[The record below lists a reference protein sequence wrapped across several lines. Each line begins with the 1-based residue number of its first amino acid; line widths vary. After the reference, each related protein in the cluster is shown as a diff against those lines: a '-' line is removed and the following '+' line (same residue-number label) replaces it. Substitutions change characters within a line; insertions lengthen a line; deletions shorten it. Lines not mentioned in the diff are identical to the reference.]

1 MSKAFESATNTYTI
15 SGTIGEGGSGVVYR
29 VSDAGGETFALKLLR
44 NADSK
49 RRRRFK
55 NELAFCRRNVHDRV
69 VTALHEGIRITQVE
83 RLPFYVMRLYQST
96 LRKQIEEGMAP
107 SGIMLAFS
115 DILDGVEAA
124 HLKGV
129 THRDLK
135 PENILVE
142 LPSRRLAIADF
153 GIAHFEEDDLAT
165 AVETGS
171 AERLANFRYSAPEQ
185 RTKGGVVDQRADIF
199 ALGLILNEMFT
210 QQVPQGTGHT
220 PIAAVAPEFAY
231 LDPIVDQMI
240 RQNAAERYPTIAAV
254 KQDLELRTSV
264 SVTYQKLDSVT
275 RAVIPTESPED
286 PLGGTIV
293 EAVGFDYIPGYL
305 TFRFEPQPPANWL
318 ETLRTLRDFRSF
330 MGSEPSALQMTSDG
344 ARVPANERTVV
355 ETVGM
360 VKEWTNSANRKYRE
374 VLQQKALE
382 QELLRRRTVQ
392 AERARLEETAR
403 VQEIL
408 QRALNR

>member
-1 MSKAFESATNTYTI
+1 MSKKFESATNTYTI
-15 SGTIGEGGSGVVYR
+15 AGTIGDGGSGVVYR
-29 VSDAGGETFALKLLR
+29 VSDAGGETFALKLLH

-49 RRRRFK
+49 KRRRFK
-55 NELAFCRRNVHDRV
+55 NELAFCRRNVHNRI
-69 VTALHEGIRITQVE
+69 VTALDEGITQVD
-83 RLPFYVMRLYQST
+83 RLPFYVMKLYHST
-96 LRKQIEEGMAP
+96 LRKQIEEGMVP
-107 SGIMLAFS
+107 SSIMPAFN

-171 AERLANFRYSAPEQ
+171 VERLANFRYSAPEQ
-185 RTKGGVVDQRADIF
+185 RTKGGTVDQRADIF

-210 QQVPQGTGHT
+210 KQVPQGTGHR

-231 LDPIVDQMI
+231 LDPIVDRMI
-240 RQNAAERYPTIAAV
+240 RQNATERYPTIAAI
-254 KQDLELRTSV
+254 KQDLELRTSAA
-264 SVTYQKLDSVT
+264 VTYQKLDNVT
-275 RAVIPTESPED
+275 RTVIPAESPED
-286 PLGGTIV
+286 PLGGTAV

-318 ETLRTLRDFRSF
+318 ETLRTL
-330 MGSEPSALQMTSDG
+330 GTSDPLW
-344 ARVPANERTVV
+344 APDP
-355 ETVGM
+355 
-360 VKEWTNSANRKYRE
+360 
-374 VLQQKALE
+374 
-382 QELLRRRTVQ
+382 
-392 AERARLEETAR
+392 
-403 VQEIL
+403 
-408 QRALNR
+408 QRSK